1 MAYHRCRSQRESLL
15 SAVVMLGMIL
25 VPYFMLI
32 QPMSQSMLD
41 VKVPRARFHTCF
53 QGKKN
58 NTIPNFSSKNDD
70 F

>member
-15 SAVVMLGMIL
+15 SAVAMLGMIL

-53 QGKKN
+53 QGKKQHY
-58 NTIPNFSSKNDD
+58 TQFFIQK
-70 F
+70 